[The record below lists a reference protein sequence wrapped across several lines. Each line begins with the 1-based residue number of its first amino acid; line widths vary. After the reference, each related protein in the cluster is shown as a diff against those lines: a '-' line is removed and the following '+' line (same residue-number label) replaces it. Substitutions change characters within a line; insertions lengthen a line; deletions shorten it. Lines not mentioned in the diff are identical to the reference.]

1 MFADTLEGT
10 EHVETAA
17 RAGLRY
23 TTDSVRGIRRE
34 RVGDGFIYVAAN
46 GIAIT
51 SERKLRRIRG
61 LAIPP
66 AWTDVWICPHAKGHL
81 QVTARDAKG
90 RKQYRYHMK
99 YRAVRDE
106 TKFNRMLDFSRV
118 LPAARAQVEAH
129 LRLRGLPREK
139 VLATV
144 VWLLER
150 TLIRVGNV
158 EYAKENETFG
168 LTTMQARHAE
178 VNGSQVKFSFR
189 GKSGKDH
196 SVSVTDRRLARII
209 QRCHTLPGEELFQ
222 YVDESGVH
230 RNVESGHVNEY
241 LRSIAGMDISAK
253 DFRTWGGTMLAAQLL
268 RGLGP
273 AHRVRHKESNIVR
286 AVDQV
291 AERLGNTRTVCRKY
305 YIHPVVLDAYRR
317 GRVLPP
323 VKEKTEIVR
332 RTSQPSLRR
341 HESEVMRFIQENQ
354 CRIPHLASRKGPA

>member
-1 MFADTLEGT
+1 MSADTPERT
-10 EHVETAA
+10 EHVEDAE

-34 RVGDGFIYVAAN
+34 REGDGFIYVGAN
-46 GIAIT
+46 GTRVT
-51 SERKLRRIRG
+51 SERKLRRIRS

-66 AWTDVWICPHAKGHL
+66 AWTDVWICSQATGHL

-90 RKQYRYHMK
+90 RKQYRYHAK

-106 TKFNRMLDFSRV
+106 TKFDRMLDFSRV
-118 LPAARAQVEAH
+118 LPAARLQVEAH
-129 LRLRGLPREK
+129 LGLRGLPREK

-150 TLIRVGNV
+150 TLIRIGNT

-178 VNGSQVKFSFR
+178 VSGSQVLFSFR

-196 SVSVTDRRLARII
+196 AVSVTDRRLARII
-209 QRCHTLPGEELFQ
+209 QRCHTLPGEELFR

-230 RNVESGHVNEY
+230 RDVDSGHINEY
-241 LRSIAGMDISAK
+241 LRAIAGVGVSAK

-268 RGLGP
+268 REFGP
-273 AHRVRHKESNIVR
+273 ARRVRHKESNIVR
-286 AVDQV
+286 AVDGV
-291 AERLGNTRTVCRKY
+291 AEQLGNTRAVCRKY
-305 YIHPVVLDAYRR
+305 YIHPVVLEAYRR
-317 GRVLPP
+317 GRVIPA
-323 VKEKTEIVR
+323 
-332 RTSQPSLRR
+332 SQ
-341 HESEVMRFIQENQ
+341 Q
-354 CRIPHLASRKGPA
+354 RKGEVLRKPTRRLREDEVAVLQMIFAESPR